1 MDNPPPRNTFN
12 YDNNLEAQHE
22 ELKRFASFKHH
33 TKPIEDEKIN
43 DNRETTQSEIE
54 S

>member
-1 MDNPPPRNTFN
+1 MDNPPPRNRFNTFS

-22 ELKRFASFKHH
+22 ELKRFVSSIHH
-33 TKPIEDEKIN
+33 IMPIYGNK
-43 DNRETTQSEIE
+43 ETTQSEIE